1 MSNRTSVQ
9 RLLQETQ
16 RGHPLD
22 SEMLRDMSVSAALA
36 HDLVKAGWLQRLS
49 RGAYLVTGDVPTR
62 DGTIAF
68 LSRRVPGMHVAGK
81 TALSWQGVRHNIAFR
96 ERVVLW
102 GQKPY
107 AFPDWIG
114 EHLLYSYQTTTLF
127 DEEFRYEEG
136 LKPLPAGDPAVLVS
150 IPERALLELASDVGK
165 GQTMEEATNL
175 MVGLR
180 NIRPHVLDNFLNHC
194 TRVKVAVLV
203 RDFGADAGFSWAR
216 DLQRHIDRL
225 SQGKRWTHKTKN
237 GERLTLK
244 PQLTTFT

>member
-1 MSNRTSVQ
+1 MSNRTSIQ

-16 RGHPLD
+16 RGRPLD
-22 SEMLRDMSVSAALA
+22 SEMLRDMGISAALA
-36 HDLVKAGWLQRLS
+36 HDLVKSGWLQHLS
-49 RGAYLVTGDVPTR
+49 RGAYLMTGDVPSR

-107 AFPDWIG
+107 AFPDWVG
-114 EHLLYSYQTTTLF
+114 EHLLYSYQTTTLYDDDF
-127 DEEFRYEEG
+127 LYGEG
-136 LKPLPAGDPAVLVS
+136 LKPLPSGDPAVLVS

-165 GQTMEEATNL
+165 GQTLEEARNL

-180 NIRPHVLDNFLNHC
+180 NIRPQVLDKFLSHC
-194 TRVKVAVLV
+194 TRVKVVRLV
-203 RDFGADAGFSWAR
+203 RDLGAEAGFSWAQ
-216 DLQRHIDRL
+216 DLQKHVDRL
-225 SQGKRWTHKTKN
+225 GHGKRWTHKTKD
-237 GERLTLK
+237 GKRLTLK
-244 PQLTTFT
+244 PQ